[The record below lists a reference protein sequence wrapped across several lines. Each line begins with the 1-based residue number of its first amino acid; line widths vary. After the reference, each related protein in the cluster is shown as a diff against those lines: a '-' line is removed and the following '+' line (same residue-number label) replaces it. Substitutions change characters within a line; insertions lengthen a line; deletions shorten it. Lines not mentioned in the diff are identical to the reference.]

1 MRPLR
6 LEAPAK
12 LNLSL
17 RVVGR
22 RDDGFHLL
30 ESELI
35 LLDLADR
42 LLLLPG
48 SSGLRVDGDALDNV
62 PPNERNLA
70 WRGLRPVSAR
80 SRTSSA

>member
-1 MRPLR
+1 MTPLS

-22 RDDGFHLL
+22 RPDGFHLL
-30 ESELI
+30 ETEMV
-35 LLDLADR
+35 LLELADR

-48 SSGLRVDGDALDNV
+48 APGLRVEAAPGEEIPLD
-62 PPNERNLA
+62 
-70 WRGLRPVSAR
+70 
-80 SRTSSA
+80 